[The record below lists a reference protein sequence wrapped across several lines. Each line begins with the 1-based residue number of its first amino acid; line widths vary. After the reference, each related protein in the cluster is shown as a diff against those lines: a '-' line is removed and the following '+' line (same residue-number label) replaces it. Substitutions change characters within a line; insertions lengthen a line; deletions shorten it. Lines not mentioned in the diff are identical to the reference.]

1 MDKIYRVFISSTYE
15 DLIEERKEVTQAL
28 LEMDCFP
35 TGMELFQASN
45 DAQWELIKR
54 VIDSCDYYIVIIA
67 GRYGSVHEETKKSY
81 TQMEYEYAV
90 KSGIP
95 VLGFIRK
102 DLPSLPHNK
111 VDDLSKVKQFIKIV
125 KQKEVKYWST
135 PHELA
140 GVVSRAIHHAMENYP
155 RMGWVRDT
163 SKSREADI
171 INMVR
176 RILNNEKDTSN
187 MVVTGGEI
195 HEEAIVK
202 ESKPQ
207 VRQAMTRIQE
217 NNLNKISI
225 SAEDHAEPS
234 TISFSGSFLL
244 DSMKSSA
251 LKETANIIL
260 SEGLTAFSNIFEKPV
275 FVGFPSYSLCP
286 DYNSLHDKLT
296 EVKQVSVINDI
307 WSNCVAG
314 CIAMSMPTEFL
325 IRSYIYYV
333 KRFSLKIPSKK
344 EVDEFRKS
352 MATEFGSI
360 FTGACSTSI
369 SLCTHTTVRMSPSS
383 FSSVEELFNS
393 SAPVYVAELPFRLEE
408 GPPFKSY
415 LLLNIESLKAIL
427 YTDDTYAS
435 PFDKSSSIQKPS
447 HWIK

>member
-1 MDKIYRVFISSTYE
+1 
-15 DLIEERKEVTQAL
+15 
-28 LEMDCFP
+28 
-35 TGMELFQASN
+35 
-45 DAQWELIKR
+45 
-54 VIDSCDYYIVIIA
+54 
-67 GRYGSVHEETKKSY
+67 
-81 TQMEYEYAV
+81 
-90 KSGIP
+90 
-95 VLGFIRK
+95 
-102 DLPSLPHNK
+102 
-111 VDDLSKVKQFIKIV
+111 
-125 KQKEVKYWST
+125 
-135 PHELA
+135 
-140 GVVSRAIHHAMENYP
+140 
-155 RMGWVRDT
+155 
-163 SKSREADI
+163 
-171 INMVR
+171 
-176 RILNNEKDTSN
+176 
-187 MVVTGGEI
+187 
-195 HEEAIVK
+195 
-202 ESKPQ
+202 
-207 VRQAMTRIQE
+207 
-217 NNLNKISI
+217 
-225 SAEDHAEPS
+225 
-234 TISFSGSFLL
+234 
-244 DSMKSSA
+244 MKSSA

-260 SEGLTAFSNIFEKPV
+260 SDGLTAFSNIFEKPV
-275 FVGFPSYSLCP
+275 FVGLPSYSLCP

-296 EVKQVSVINDI
+296 EGKQVSVINDI